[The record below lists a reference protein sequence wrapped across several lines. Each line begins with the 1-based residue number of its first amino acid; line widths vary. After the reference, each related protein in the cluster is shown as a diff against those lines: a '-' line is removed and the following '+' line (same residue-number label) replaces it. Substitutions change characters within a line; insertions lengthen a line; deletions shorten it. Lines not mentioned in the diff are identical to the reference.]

1 MGRAAFSAVG
11 LSLLGCAYLFSQSPS
26 QGAAPATPTTWTIGI
41 ARFALASESDRPS
54 LLQETFARLVASD
67 LVSLPARA
75 IPAATARESVGRLA
89 AQAKI
94 GAGADLAAKLD
105 ARADS
110 FLQPSLDSAARAAAE
125 DAAQAQ
131 VEIAEQKLS
140 SLEAG
145 TGLPQPAPGEL
156 RAKLW
161 DGFAKGLLLDPPSGT
176 LAQAAKAAGADL
188 LVTGEIA
195 PDDAGYALVTVRG
208 YDAALDREVFL
219 WKCHCAVDDPGPEAA
234 DIAKKLE
241 DWTAGRDFAR
251 VELSIS
257 PAEAELWVD
266 GERLEGTVPV
276 FYAYSPTTLRFDL
289 AEAGYAKKHVDLEV
303 APGDRKTL
311 EITLDP
317 VVAGQASISSDPPG
331 AKLSLDSVPIGAAPA
346 EVELDGSR
354 RILTASAK
362 GFEGQS
368 LVLPPS
374 GDQDVAIKLLPSDG
388 LGPGGRIGKAKD
400 DFYRSL
406 GWFALTIPVTS
417 LLAGI
422 YGDYSDAYDR
432 SGSSV
437 LYVSRNSSLIAAW
450 AAGAACATTF
460 VFMIPKLIK
469 YLDSAH

>member
-1 MGRAAFSAVG
+1 MGRSAFSAAA
-11 LSLLGCAYLFSQSPS
+11 LFLLGCACLFSQTPS
-26 QGAAPATPTTWTIGI
+26 QGASATTSTTWTIGI
-41 ARFALASESDRPS
+41 ARFALESESDRPS
-54 LLQETFARLVASD
+54 LLQETFPRLIASALD
-67 LVSLPARA
+67 SLPARA
-75 IPAATARESVGRLA
+75 IPEASARESVGRLA
-89 AQAKI
+89 AQAI
-94 GAGADLAAKLD
+94 FGAGADLAAKLD

-125 DAAQAQ
+125 DAAAAQ
-131 VEIAEQKLS
+131 VETAEQKLS

-145 TGLPQPAPGEL
+145 TGLPQPPSGEL

-161 DGFAKGLLLDPPSGT
+161 DGFAKGGLLDPPSGT

-195 PDDAGYALVTVRG
+195 PDDIGYALVTVRG
-208 YDAALDREVFL
+208 YDAGLDREVFL

-251 VELSIS
+251 VELAIS

-289 AEAGYAKKHVDLEV
+289 AEAGYATKHVDLDV

-311 EITLDP
+311 EIKLDP
-317 VVAGQASISSDPPG
+317 VTAGQATISSDPPG
-331 AKLSLDSVPIGAAPA
+331 AKLSLDSVPIGTAPA

-354 RILTASAK
+354 RILTASAT

-374 GDQDVAIKLLPSDG
+374 GDQDVAVKLLPSDG
-388 LGPGGRIGKAKD
+388 LGPSGRIGKAKD

-422 YGDYSDAYDR
+422 YSDYNDAYNR
-432 SGSSV
+432 SYSSE
-437 LYVSRNSSLIAAW
+437 LYTMSNAYYIAAW
-450 AAGAACATTF
+450 SAGALCATTF

-469 YLDSAH
+469 YLGSAR